1 MLVRALTRRRVS
13 AGVLTLRCAIACA
26 AVTSLS
32 DILSRVTVRQ
42 PSLCIDRR
50 YAVACWLALPLVL
63 AGTVHRGRFA
73 GVKETNVPS
82 ERLRI
87 FPRW

>member
-13 AGVLTLRCAIACA
+13 AGVLTLRCATACA

-63 AGTVHRGRFA
+63 AV
-73 GVKETNVPS
+73 
-82 ERLRI
+82 RLAVAVQYPYRVFCI
-87 FPRW
+87 L